1 MSSTTWNGSSST
13 DWATGANWSTGSVP
27 TTGAHVV
34 IPDTSSIN
42 NCALDTTR
50 TIGSLTIE
58 ANGTLVGGGNK
69 LIIQSEGD
77 ASGGTEG
84 FAVNNDGIISGNLDL
99 EVNTPATTTCDFNG
113 TSGNFQNVKLNHA
126 SVDATF
132 HTDTT
137 FDGTLIIAAGTL
149 KPQGGSTIT
158 VAGDTSVTG
167 TFGVASGSGSHS
179 FGSLTINSGG
189 THIATSGTTTILGS
203 SGGFAFKNEGTFTH
217 NSGTV
222 KIDFETSN
230 LNSNTRIHQTG
241 VKEINN
247 LEIEMNRTTDE
258 VQFSIASGTSQG
270 LAGNF
275 TLTKGEAFLYTVD
288 AHAHAF
294 DVDGDFLVDA
304 NGTWGHLS
312 HTGAHEFGS
321 LRVVSGGTFIAT
333 SGTTTLS
340 KEADTGGTDFMFHND
355 GTFNHNNGKFVFDDA
370 GLSSNSAVRC
380 SSSFYDVEITMGSFS
395 LISHHNMNVANDF
408 TVTTGTYSDGSN
420 GFTITEDVNVA
431 SGATLNLSNST
442 TQTKT
447 LGTISV
453 ASGAT
458 FRACRGTTTITKANG
473 GTDGRAFYIHSSAT
487 FNHNNGLVK
496 FTASSPQVAPTSSG
510 QTSTS
515 HPFYDLEQ
523 TTGTMQWKAEH
534 HKVLNNCTMQGSAF
548 NGSTGNVHVLGICRL
563 TGETFNSGDTATND
577 NNFFQTL
584 IVESGATLDLSAIN
598 ITVGSL
604 RNLGGTIS

>member
-340 KEADTGGTDFMFHND
+340 KEADTG
-355 GTFNHNNGKFVFDDA
+355 
-370 GLSSNSAVRC
+370 
-380 SSSFYDVEITMGSFS
+380 
-395 LISHHNMNVANDF
+395 
-408 TVTTGTYSDGSN
+408 
-420 GFTITEDVNVA
+420 
-431 SGATLNLSNST
+431 
-442 TQTKT
+442 
-447 LGTISV
+447 
-453 ASGAT
+453 
-458 FRACRGTTTITKANG
+458 
-473 GTDGRAFYIHSSAT
+473 
-487 FNHNNGLVK
+487 
-496 FTASSPQVAPTSSG
+496 
-510 QTSTS
+510 
-515 HPFYDLEQ
+515 
-523 TTGTMQWKAEH
+523 
-534 HKVLNNCTMQGSAF
+534 
-548 NGSTGNVHVLGICRL
+548 
-563 TGETFNSGDTATND
+563 
-577 NNFFQTL
+577 
-584 IVESGATLDLSAIN
+584 
-598 ITVGSL
+598 
-604 RNLGGTIS
+604 

>member
-42 NCALDTTR
+42 NCVLDQTR

-99 EVNTPATTTCDFNG
+99 EINTPATTTCDFNG

-158 VAGDTSVTG
+158 VAGDTTVTG
-167 TFGVASGSGSHS
+167 TFGVASGSGAHS
-179 FGSLTINSGG
+179 FRSLKINSGG
-189 THIATSGTTTILGS
+189 THIATSGTTTILSEAS
-203 SGGFAFKNEGTFTH
+203 SGFALLNEGTFTH
-217 NSGTV
+217 NNGTV
-222 KIDFETSN
+222 SIGDGTTAAETHIKITTLYN
-230 LNSNTRIHQTG
+230 LIINSNADSKLVIFRPESGSTVTIANDLTLTRGVFYRNNVSDTLTVTG
-241 VKEINN
+241 DVS
-247 LEIEMNRTTDE
+247 
-258 VQFSIASGTSQG
+258 VASGS
-270 LAGNF
+270 
-275 TLTKGEAFLYTVD
+275 TLGRTND
-288 AHAHAF
+288 
-294 DVDGDFLVDA
+294 
-304 NGTWGHLS
+304 NGAS
-312 HTGAHEFGS
+312 NFGS
-321 LRVVSGGTFIAT
+321 LRVVSGGTYIAT
-333 SGTTTLS
+333 SGTTTVS

-355 GTFNHNNGKFVFDDA
+355 GTFTHNNGKFVFDDA
-370 GLSSNSAVRC
+370 GLSSNSNVRC

-395 LISHHNMNVANDF
+395 LTSHHNMNAARDF

-420 GFTITEDVNVA
+420 GFTITRNVSVA
-431 SGATLNLSNST
+431 SGATLNLSNSS

-447 LGTISV
+447 MGFLIV
-453 ASGAT
+453 ASGGT
-458 FRACRGTTTITKANG
+458 IRACRGTTIVNG
-473 GTDGRAFYIHSSAT
+473 DPSGYPNFGIDIDGTFT
-487 FNHNNGLVK
+487 HNNGTLK
-496 FTASSPQVAPTSSG
+496 YTGGSG
-510 QTSTS
+510 AL
-515 HPFYDLEQ
+515 DLSGTGNLYNFDHA
-523 TTGTMQWKAEH
+523 TTGTTFI
-534 HKVLNNCTMQGSAF
+534 VNNTTIENNLTMTLGNFQGA
-548 NGSTGNVHVLGICRL
+548 NGNENLTVKGNVTIDSVGQTMSFVGTSEHTFGFLTILNGTYRVQNDTGGFTKVGGIRNV
-563 TGETFNSGDTATND
+563 GGIVTNA
-577 NNFFQTL
+577 
-584 IVESGATLDLSAIN
+584 V
-598 ITVGSL
+598 
-604 RNLGGTIS
+604 